1 MFKGGIMKRLAFAG
15 IFCAGVLLTLP
26 VCNGKHEGGPYKYAV
41 KFICGKSDGEVLP
54 RGMYMT
60 AINVYN
66 PSDSTVAFTKRFSI
80 ALPGETAGPI
90 SGFFPDSLNHSEAME
105 IDCAD
110 IYRHMKSR
118 ADFLKGF
125 VAINSDEKLKIVAV
139 YSVANANGDVQSL
152 DVEDIRPLKH

>member
-1 MFKGGIMKRLAFAG
+1 MKRLTFAG
-15 IFCAGVLLTLP
+15 IFCMGVLLTLSA
-26 VCNGKHEGGPYKYAV
+26 CKGRHEDGPYKYAV

-66 PSDSTVAFTKRFSI
+66 PSDSTVVFTKRFAI
-80 ALPGETAGPI
+80 ALPGEKAGPV
-90 SGFFPDSLNHSEAME
+90 SGFFRGHLNHSEAME

-110 IYRHMKSR
+110 IFEHTKSK

-125 VAINSDEKLKIVAV
+125 VAINSEERLKIVAV
-139 YSVANANGDVQSL
+139 YSVANANGEVQSL
-152 DVEDIRPLKH
+152 DVEDIKPLKH